1 MNATKRKFNAL
12 LQGLSTQPQAER
24 STPTK
29 ASSTP
34 PSTLS
39 KSAYADDLLKRRRLG
54 STSDTSPSRLPTTT
68 LKAAQTTSKTD
79 SSGSNHGHH
88 QGPLVKYCPSDREE
102 LLRRLATFQEITEW
116 TPKPDKVSEVE
127 WAKKGWV
134 CQGKERVRCVLC
146 ARELVVKLNR
156 KELDDGKEANVL
168 ASSEIGAVGLARAAN
183 TISGANTRVE
193 DALVGKYVE
202 LMVTAHQ
209 SDCLW
214 RKQGCDGGMPSPPSP
229 SRDPNQR
236 RLA

>member
-1 MNATKRKFNAL
+1 
-12 LQGLSTQPQAER
+12 
-24 STPTK
+24 
-29 ASSTP
+29 
-34 PSTLS
+34 
-39 KSAYADDLLKRRRLG
+39 
-54 STSDTSPSRLPTTT
+54 
-68 LKAAQTTSKTD
+68 LKAAQTTSKTE
-79 SSGSNHGHH
+79 SSGNN

-116 TPKPDKVSEVE
+116 TPKPDKVSEIE

-156 KELDDGKEANVL
+156 KELEDGKEANVL
-168 ASSEIGAVGLARAAN
+168 ASSEIGAVGLARAAKAI
-183 TISGANTRVE
+183 TGANPRVE
-193 DALVGKYVE
+193 DALVEKYVE

-214 RKQGCDGGMPSPPSP
+214 RKQGCDGEMPSSPSP

-236 RLA
+236 SHAQISGHHQQRG